1 MLTFIV
7 AIGDNFAIGKN
18 NDLLWH
24 FSKDL
29 KRFKQITSGNTII
42 MGRKTFESLP
52 GILPNRH
59 HIVITKNK
67 DFVIND
73 ERVTIFNSKEEL
85 LAFMKDSEEYFVIGG
100 GAIYKLL
107 LPYCSKIHL
116 TKVHKEYNADIFF
129 PKLDYSEW
137 NCREEETGFIND
149 DKTTSYTFLTLERL
163 INVNQ
168 K

>member
-29 KRFKQITSGNTII
+29 KRFKQITSENTII

-52 GILPNRH
+52 GILPGRH

-85 LAFMKDSEEYFVIGG
+85 FAFMKDSEEYFVIGG
-100 GAIYKLL
+100 GSIYKLL
-107 LPYCSKIHL
+107 LPYCNKIHL
-116 TKVHKEYNADIFF
+116 TKVHKEYNADVFF

-149 DKTTSYTFLTLERL
+149 DKTTSYTFLTLERI
-163 INVNQ
+163 INVKQ